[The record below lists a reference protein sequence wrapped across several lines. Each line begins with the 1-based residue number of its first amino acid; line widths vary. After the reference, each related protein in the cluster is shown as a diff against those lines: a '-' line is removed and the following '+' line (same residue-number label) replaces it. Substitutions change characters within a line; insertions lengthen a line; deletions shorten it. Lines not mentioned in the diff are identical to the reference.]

1 MTINDIYGSYIEI
14 YRDKYGIV
22 ERHEDLTEYYSII
35 NDFYYDSFGTK
46 LDINKKE
53 DKEKLFKFAND
64 CFRYNLLNDTL
75 NVSYS
80 MLIRHRGYMESDLLN
95 RLQEALEII
104 DNSTRIFAYAATKE
118 EIPLSKMSDAE
129 KEINFRDFLMFVD
142 PEGDYIRKYDEMIRK
157 GNIVYLDTLPK
168 KEKLKILSEIH
179 VGEKYNNFFYVDDYG
194 VGRIYLTRTGTI
206 EDFKALAHE
215 FAHYLSYD
223 EKRGLEHDPS
233 IVANEYPS
241 FFYEAMALIYL
252 KELGYPEKEI
262 NNLNELK
269 FKYIYNS
276 GADLSLLN
284 GYLRQFIA
292 NKFNVSNED
301 DIRFRREV
309 IADFIDRY
317 GEEAFNSVIKD
328 NPDFKDPEKMAH
340 KYCDVANVTLFNNP
354 GAYLILYQYV
364 LGNHFAVES
373 VKRCDED
380 MLKYVKNIT
389 LNLQDADINGLFDK
403 FKPIN
408 KDKKKK
414 RDN

>member
-1 MTINDIYGSYIEI
+1 MNNQQNLNIDIPKI
-14 YRDKYGIV
+14 RVIV
-22 ERHEDLTEYYSII
+22 RKRPL
-35 NDFYYDSFGTK
+35 
-46 LDINKKE
+46 NKKE
-53 DKEKLFKFAND
+53 QEKNELDIIEIKDKKYLIVKEIKTTLDLSKIIEPHNFIFDIVYDENSTNENIYLETVRPMIQCSFYNKSKITCFAYGQTGSGKTYTMMGNNFIENDTGPKVPGLYLLSAIDMFNYLSMDEYNNLTFYVSFYEIYCNKLF
-64 CFRYNLLNDTL
+64 
-75 NVSYS
+75 
-80 MLIRHRGYMESDLLN
+80 DLLN
-95 RLQEALEII
+95 NKNLLQARE
-104 DNSTRIFAYAATKE
+104 D
-118 EIPLSKMSDAE
+118 
-129 KEINFRDFLMFVD
+129 
-142 PEGDYIRKYDEMIRK
+142 GK
-157 GNIVYLDTLPK
+157 GNIH
-168 KEKLKILSEIH
+168 I
-179 VGEKYNNFFYVDDYG
+179 
-194 VGRIYLTRTGTI
+194 
-206 EDFKALAHE
+206 A
-215 FAHYLSYD
+215 
-223 EKRGLEHDPS
+223 GL
-233 IVANEYPS
+233 I
-241 FFYEAMALIYL
+241 
-252 KELGYPEKEI
+252 EKEI

-269 FKYIYNS
+269 YKYIYNS

-408 KDKKKK
+408 KNKKKK

>member
-1 MTINDIYGSYIEI
+1 
-14 YRDKYGIV
+14 
-22 ERHEDLTEYYSII
+22 
-35 NDFYYDSFGTK
+35 
-46 LDINKKE
+46 
-53 DKEKLFKFAND
+53 
-64 CFRYNLLNDTL
+64 
-75 NVSYS
+75 
-80 MLIRHRGYMESDLLN
+80 
-95 RLQEALEII
+95 
-104 DNSTRIFAYAATKE
+104 
-118 EIPLSKMSDAE
+118 
-129 KEINFRDFLMFVD
+129 
-142 PEGDYIRKYDEMIRK
+142 
-157 GNIVYLDTLPK
+157 
-168 KEKLKILSEIH
+168 
-179 VGEKYNNFFYVDDYG
+179 
-194 VGRIYLTRTGTI
+194 
-206 EDFKALAHE
+206 
-215 FAHYLSYD
+215 
-223 EKRGLEHDPS
+223 
-233 IVANEYPS
+233 
-241 FFYEAMALIYL
+241 MALIYL